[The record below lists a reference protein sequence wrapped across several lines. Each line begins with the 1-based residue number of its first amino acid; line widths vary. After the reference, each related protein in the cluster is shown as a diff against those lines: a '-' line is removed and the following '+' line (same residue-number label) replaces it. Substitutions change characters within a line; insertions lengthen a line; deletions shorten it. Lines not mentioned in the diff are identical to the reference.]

1 MYIQF
6 HTVNTS
12 SIAIVSFHGF
22 AQEMDHVRNSLNP
35 FSVTLHWLYTSYP
48 SFFEHISC
56 NILLATT
63 QYHRYPILIIQST
76 SFYSCF

>member
-22 AQEMDHVRNSLNP
+22 AQEMDHVRTVEMNRNKMGIDGVIP
-35 FSVTLHWLYTSYP
+35 G
-48 SFFEHISC
+48 
-56 NILLATT
+56 
-63 QYHRYPILIIQST
+63 PIEWSPIDSKGTIHVGK
-76 SFYSCF
+76 